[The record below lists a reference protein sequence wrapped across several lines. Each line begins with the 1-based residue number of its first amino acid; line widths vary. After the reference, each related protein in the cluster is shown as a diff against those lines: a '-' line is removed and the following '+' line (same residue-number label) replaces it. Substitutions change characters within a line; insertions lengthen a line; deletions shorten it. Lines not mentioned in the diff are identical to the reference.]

1 MSMQDTL
8 ADMFTRIR
16 NAQMAR
22 KSKVDIPSS
31 RTKEAIAKVLK
42 EEGYIEGFAVDGEK
56 KPTLTVELRY
66 FEGQPVIEKIA
77 RVSRPGLRV
86 YKSAGEILGAG
97 SVKCTPIEG
106 EATTLSCKDIVIATG
121 SEPASH
127 SSRRGEAPP

>member
-22 KSKVDIPSS
+22 KVEVEIPSS
-31 RTKEAIAKVLK
+31 KAKEAIAKVLK
-42 EEGYIEGFAVDGEK
+42 EEGYIDGYAVSGDA
-56 KPTLTVELRY
+56 KPTLTVQLSY

-86 YKSAGEILGAG
+86 YKGAGEIPKVKGGLGVMIVSTNQGIISDRAARQANVG
-97 SVKCTPIEG
+97 G
-106 EATTLSCKDIVIATG
+106 ELICEVS
-121 SEPASH
+121 
-127 SSRRGEAPP
+127 

>member
-86 YKSAGEILGAG
+86 YKNAGDIPKVKGGLGVMVVSTNQGIISDRAARQANVG
-97 SVKCTPIEG
+97 G
-106 EATTLSCKDIVIATG
+106 ELICEVS
-121 SEPASH
+121 
-127 SSRRGEAPP
+127 